1 MINTEFSQDNMFE
14 RKRKA
19 MHALY
24 GDYSA
29 FDGVTPQTS
38 SHYKPTCNAETAT
51 ELAPN
56 PKVVG
61 QAQKRQT
68 NQTRPKRNTH
78 ASPIAVLFTIAVLL
92 LACYV
97 SAMFLTNINSVTTYH
112 SLMPSPVLKISKA
125 NAKAP
130 GAEDE
135 YKAMCVLETN
145 SGRVLYGK
153 NEDEKLPMA
162 STTKIATAI
171 VTIEN
176 APDLNAKIKIP
187 AEAVGVEGSSI
198 YLRGNEELTI
208 KELLFGLMLASGNDA
223 SVALSVGVF
232 GSVENAIAKMNELA
246 QKLNLTN
253 THFVTPHGLHDDN
266 HYTTARD
273 LATLTAYANQ
283 NETFREIVGTK
294 RITLPN
300 INDKNPRYLKN
311 KQKLMFDETL
321 EKNGIL
327 VTGTKSGYTPEAGRC
342 LVTTADVNGLNLVV
356 VVLNAPDMFAS
367 SQKLIEKTGKEYKR
381 VELLKPYSHLS
392 SLPVEGTEMRVNLC
406 TKQGYTAT
414 LSALEEAQIRVITDY
429 PEVLSV
435 PVRSGQVVG
444 KIKVVLNDKELFSAP
459 IYAIQSAETENLMD
473 IIYKIISFA
482 K

>member
-1 MINTEFSQDNMFE
+1 M
-14 RKRKA
+14 
-19 MHALY
+19 
-24 GDYSA
+24 
-29 FDGVTPQTS
+29 
-38 SHYKPTCNAETAT
+38 
-51 ELAPN
+51 
-56 PKVVG
+56 
-61 QAQKRQT
+61 
-68 NQTRPKRNTH
+68 
-78 ASPIAVLFTIAVLL
+78 
-92 LACYV
+92 
-97 SAMFLTNINSVTTYH
+97 
-112 SLMPSPVLKISKA
+112 
-125 NAKAP
+125 
-130 GAEDE
+130 
-135 YKAMCVLETN
+135 
-145 SGRVLYGK
+145 
-153 NEDEKLPMA
+153 
-162 STTKIATAI
+162 
-171 VTIEN
+171 TIEN